1 MIKDRIGNSLLFSV
15 KPYIDEL
22 SWDKNYSGFS
32 PLTIIWT
39 KEAIEELGIESRCF
53 IYNFLND
60 NISEFFMGNDVLHLV
75 IDFKR
80 EKIRYYFNKSRK
92 IYNFK
97 IFSFEKLYSN
107 ILYIINKMNDI
118 QKYKEIN
125 NKLETLLLENKIKT
139 LSFREEVNGDTKIEI
154 EWNDNIE
161 ENRKNEMEHIFSEIF
176 IRMKNEMVIY
186 DFQSM
191 RIRVWDKSYV
201 RNFIINKENYNT
213 LFKNFIKEFCL

>member
-1 MIKDRIGNSLLFSV
+1 
-15 KPYIDEL
+15 
-22 SWDKNYSGFS
+22 
-32 PLTIIWT
+32 
-39 KEAIEELGIESRCF
+39 
-53 IYNFLND
+53 
-60 NISEFFMGNDVLHLV
+60 MGNDVLHLV

>member
-1 MIKDRIGNSLLFSV
+1 
-15 KPYIDEL
+15 
-22 SWDKNYSGFS
+22 
-32 PLTIIWT
+32 
-39 KEAIEELGIESRCF
+39 
-53 IYNFLND
+53 
-60 NISEFFMGNDVLHLV
+60 MGNDVLHLV

-80 EKIRYYFNKSRK
+80 EKIRYYFNESRRM
-92 IYNFK
+92 YRFK

-107 ILYIINKMNDI
+107 ILYILNKMNDI

-125 NKLETLLLENKIKT
+125 SKLEMLLLENKIKT

-176 IRMKNEMVIY
+176 IRMKIEMVIY
-186 DFQSM
+186 DFQLM
-191 RIRVWDKSYV
+191 RIRAWDKSYV

>member
-32 PLTIIWT
+32 PLTITWT
-39 KEAIEELGIESRCF
+39 KEVIEELGIESRCF

>member
-22 SWDKNYSGFS
+22 AWDKNYSGFS

-80 EKIRYYFNKSRK
+80 EKIRYYFNKRRK
-92 IYNFK
+92 KNIFK
-97 IFSFEKLYSN
+97 ISSFEKLYSN
-107 ILYIINKMNDI
+107 ILYILNKMNDI

-125 NKLETLLLENKIKT
+125 NK
-139 LSFREEVNGDTKIEI
+139 
-154 EWNDNIE
+154 
-161 ENRKNEMEHIFSEIF
+161 
-176 IRMKNEMVIY
+176 
-186 DFQSM
+186 
-191 RIRVWDKSYV
+191 
-201 RNFIINKENYNT
+201 
-213 LFKNFIKEFCL
+213 

>member
-22 SWDKNYSGFS
+22 AWDKNYSGFS

-92 IYNFK
+92 ISFNPSLLIMFK
-97 IFSFEKLYSN
+97 FVNLRVNLLHLY
-107 ILYIINKMNDI
+107 
-118 QKYKEIN
+118 
-125 NKLETLLLENKIKT
+125 
-139 LSFREEVNGDTKIEI
+139 VN
-154 EWNDNIE
+154 
-161 ENRKNEMEHIFSEIF
+161 
-176 IRMKNEMVIY
+176 
-186 DFQSM
+186 
-191 RIRVWDKSYV
+191 
-201 RNFIINKENYNT
+201 
-213 LFKNFIKEFCL
+213 

>member
-1 MIKDRIGNSLLFSV
+1 M
-15 KPYIDEL
+15 
-22 SWDKNYSGFS
+22 
-32 PLTIIWT
+32 
-39 KEAIEELGIESRCF
+39 
-53 IYNFLND
+53 
-60 NISEFFMGNDVLHLV
+60 HLV

-80 EKIRYYFNKSRK
+80 EKIRYYFNESRRM
-92 IYNFK
+92 YRFK

-107 ILYIINKMNDI
+107 ILYILNKMNDI

-125 NKLETLLLENKIKT
+125 SKLEMLLLENKIKT

>member
-32 PLTIIWT
+32 PLTITWT
-39 KEAIEELGIESRCF
+39 KEAEEELGIESKCF

-60 NISEFFMGNDVLHLV
+60 NISEFFMGKDILHLV

-80 EKIRYYFNKSRK
+80 EKIRYYFNKSRRM
-92 IYNFK
+92 YRFK

-107 ILYIINKMNDI
+107 ILYILNKMNDI

-125 NKLETLLLENKIKT
+125 SKLETLLLENKIKT

-176 IRMKNEMVIY
+176 IRMKIEMVIY
-186 DFQSM
+186 DFQLM
-191 RIRVWDKSYV
+191 RIRAWDKSYV

>member
-32 PLTIIWT
+32 PLTITWT
-39 KEAIEELGIESRCF
+39 KEAIAELGIESRCF

-92 IYNFK
+92 MYNFK

-107 ILYIINKMNDI
+107 ILYILNKMNDI

-125 NKLETLLLENKIKT
+125 SKLEMLLLENKIKT

-161 ENRKNEMEHIFSEIF
+161 ENKKKEMEHIFSEIF
-176 IRMKNEMVIY
+176 IRMKIEMVIY
-186 DFQSM
+186 DFQLM
-191 RIRVWDKSYV
+191 RIRAWDKSYV
-201 RNFIINKENYNT
+201 RNFIISKENYNT